1 MNIPEIIKNIISKNI
16 EIEYKSYLKKNKLLT
31 IEKKNI
37 DKIVTNFY
45 EKNIDSFKKSIENEL
60 KKKNIS
66 PEEIEKNLDDFFKNK
81 KLNIEKII
89 DEINLIQ
96 KKNLF
101 LIEIPIINNRLNFK
115 LNLIDDYLIIDQHDK
130 NIPNLN
136 NTDNRDNPDRIKNI
150 YTSIRKYKFLHSVND
165 KLLQDYKEIEKI
177 NTIGKEI
184 ENKETATLGVYFLR

>member
-1 MNIPEIIKNIISKNI
+1 MNISEIIKNITSKYI

-45 EKNIDSFKKSIENEL
+45 EKNIGSFKNSIENEL

-130 NIPNLN
+130 NIPN
-136 NTDNRDNPDRIKNI
+136 TDDTNNRDKIKNI

-177 NTIGKEI
+177 DTIGKEI